1 MLRLI
6 PSGTKLYMHPAP
18 LRELTDEEIED
29 ISSIYFSH
37 SNVGG
42 SMLCMRAI
50 DVMLFARAIL
60 AKAREEK

>member
-1 MLRLI
+1 
-6 PSGTKLYMHPAP
+6 MHPAP